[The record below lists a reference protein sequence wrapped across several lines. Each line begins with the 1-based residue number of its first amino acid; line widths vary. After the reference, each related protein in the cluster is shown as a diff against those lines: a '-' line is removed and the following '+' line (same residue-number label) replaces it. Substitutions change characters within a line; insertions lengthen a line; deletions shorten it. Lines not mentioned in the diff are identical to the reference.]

1 MKKKNNE
8 ENIKTN
14 NGNGRKKNVKKIAIA
29 SFIALFVLIYCIYE
43 IIKLISQPTNTFVI
57 ENGTLYNEES
67 AVGYVIRQESVIQ
80 GNNYKNGMVQ
90 IKSEGEKVAKGESV
104 YRYYSSN
111 EENLIKKIQELDIKI
126 EEALANQKDLFSN
139 DIKLLE
145 NQIEEKLYEITQTK
159 NIKKIAEYKKDINA
173 KITKKAKIAGEL
185 SPSGSYVRKLI
196 EERSSYEN
204 SLNSG
209 SEYVNAQ
216 SSGIVSYRVD
226 GLEDILTVE
235 SFSTLN
241 KKFLEDLKLKTGEII
256 ATSEQNAKIINNF
269 ESYLVTTLDSNE
281 AKSAKVGD
289 SLKIRLSNSS
299 EVSAKIEYITSEN
312 EERLI
317 IFKIT
322 EGVELLSS
330 YRKISFDV
338 IWWSYKGLK
347 VPNDCLIVEKGPVGT
362 PKENENVYY
371 IVRKRAGYTDK
382 IIVKVLK
389 QNSAYSI
396 IRNYETNELKTELG
410 YDNTQIR
417 QTKSMMLYDEILL
430 NPNK

>member
-1 MKKKNNE
+1 MKKSNLE
-8 ENIKTN
+8 ENKLVEN
-14 NGNGRKKNVKKIAIA
+14 VGRKKNMKKI
-29 SFIALFVLIYCIYE
+29 FIVSLIMLIIVIYCIYSVVTL
-43 IIKLISQPTNTFVI
+43 IKKPTNTFVI
-57 ENGTLYNEES
+57 ENGTLYNEENT
-67 AVGYVIRQESVIQ
+67 VGYVIRQETVIQ

-90 IKSEGEKVAKGESV
+90 IKAEGERVAKGEAV
-104 YRYYSSN
+104 YRYYSNN

-126 EEALANQKDLFSN
+126 QDALESRTDLFSN

-145 NQIEEKLYEITQTK
+145 NQIEEKLYEIGQTK
-159 NIKKIAEYKKDINA
+159 NIKKIAEYKKDINS

-209 SEYVNAQ
+209 AEYINAGE
-216 SSGIVSYRVD
+216 SGIVSYRVD
-226 GLEDILTVE
+226 GLENVLTPD

-241 KKFLEDLKLKTGEII
+241 KKMLEDLKLKTGEII
-256 ATSEQNAKIINNF
+256 ATSEESAKIVNNFECYVATSMTSQEAKNAKI
-269 ESYLVTTLDSNE
+269 
-281 AKSAKVGD
+281 GD
-289 SLKIRLSNSS
+289 SVKLRLSNSM
-299 EVSAKIEYITSEN
+299 EVSAKVEYIIDEDN
-312 EERLI
+312 ERLI
-317 IFKIT
+317 IFKVL
-322 EGVELLSS
+322 EGVELLAS

-338 IWWSYKGLK
+338 IWWSYTGLK

-362 PKENENVYY
+362 PTENEDVNY

-389 QNSAYSI
+389 QNSSYSI
-396 IRNYETNELKTELG
+396 IRNYETSELKSELG